1 MDGKGKGAGG
11 ESNKLYPS
19 ILFKVT
25 VFGSQLQ
32 SPSKSLLVGHAARSL
47 RKNTCCVIRPGDRV
61 DSTTR
66 DYLPQSGFLRMSTVR
81 LWGSAEQSFS
91 GTLLALL
98 SASFQSWAVTVH

>member
-1 MDGKGKGAGG
+1 MDGKGNGGGG

-25 VFGSQLQ
+25 VFGSRLQ
-32 SPSKSLLVGHAARSL
+32 SPSKSLLVGHATRSL
-47 RKNTCCVIRPGDRV
+47 RKNTCCVIRSGDRV
-61 DSTTR
+61 DCTTR
-66 DYLPQSGFLRMSTVR
+66 DYLPQREYSRMSTVR

-98 SASFQSWAVTVH
+98 SASFHSWAVSVH

>member
-1 MDGKGKGAGG
+1 MLLKMVTLKTTLCRFHQCFRTFSVDGKGKGGG

-19 ILFKVT
+19 I
-25 VFGSQLQ
+25 Q
-32 SPSKSLLVGHAARSL
+32 
-47 RKNTCCVIRPGDRV
+47 VIRSEDRV

-66 DYLPQSGFLRMSTVR
+66 DYLPQRGYSRMSTLR

-98 SASFQSWAVTVH
+98 SASFHSWAVSVH